1 MKIRIISVGRTE
13 DDYVRI
19 GSARFLKRIRVY
31 NPVEEVRVQGA
42 GAGKSEAT
50 RCVLDREGERILK
63 QIGPGDKVVLLDGQ
77 GRGMTSEAFAAF
89 LERQLASGRGKP
101 TFVIGGAE
109 GVSQAVRDRADQVLS
124 LSTMTLPH
132 ELARLVLLEQLYR
145 GFTILKGKRYH
156 R

>member
-31 NPVEEVRVQGA
+31 HPVEEVRVKGA
-42 GAGKSEAT
+42 RAGKSEAIV
-50 RCVLDREGERILK
+50 RILDREGERILK
-63 QIGPGDKVVLLDGQ
+63 QIGPGDKVVLLDGEGQ
-77 GRGMTSEAFAAF
+77 GMSSEAFAAF
-89 LERQLASGRGKP
+89 LGRELISGQGKP

-109 GVSQAVRDRADQVLS
+109 GVSQAVRERADRILS
-124 LSTMTLPH
+124 LSPMTLPH

>member
-13 DDYVRI
+13 DDYVRL

-31 NPVEEVRVQGA
+31 HPVEEVRVKG
-42 GAGKSEAT
+42 GRAGKSEPT
-50 RCVLDREGERILK
+50 GRLLDREGERILK
-63 QIGPGDKVVLLDGQ
+63 QVGPGDKVVLLDGQ
-77 GRGMTSEAFAAF
+77 GRGMSSEAFAAF
-89 LERQLASGRGKP
+89 LERELTSGQGKP

-109 GVSQAVRDRADQVLS
+109 GVSQTVRERADRILS
-124 LSTMTLPH
+124 LSQMTLPH

-145 GFTILKGKRYH
+145 GLTILKGKRYH